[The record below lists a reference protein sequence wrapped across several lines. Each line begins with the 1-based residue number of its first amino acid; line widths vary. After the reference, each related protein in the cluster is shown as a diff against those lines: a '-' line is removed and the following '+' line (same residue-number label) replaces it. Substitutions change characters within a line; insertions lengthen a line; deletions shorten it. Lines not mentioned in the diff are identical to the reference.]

1 MTRTPKE
8 CLTGFNGEALLGGV
22 PRPKG
27 GRLRKSAPGLCRG
40 VVYMHLLRGMIRLDR
55 PKKVRLADE
64 GSDRWLGRGVARAD
78 MSYVAGVGLL

>member
-1 MTRTPKE
+1 MSNR
-8 CLTGFNGEALLGGV
+8 LFNGEALLGGV
-22 PRPKG
+22 PGPYR
-27 GRLRKSAPGLCRG
+27 GRSRKSGLCWE
-40 VVYMHLLRGMIRLDR
+40 VVYMRSLQGMVRLDR